1 MQDDKVYLIAEVGQA
16 HEGSLGMAHSY
27 IDALADAGV
36 DAVKFQM
43 HIADAESSVHE
54 PFRVKFSY
62 EDETRQDYWRRMEFT
77 PEQWQG
83 LKDHCDRAGVDF
95 LCSPFSLAAVEL
107 LEQLGVTA
115 YKIGSGE
122 IANLLMLD
130 RIAQTGKP
138 VILSSGMSDLA
149 ELDRSVMFLRGQ
161 RTEVALLQCTT
172 AYPTEPE
179 QYGLNQIAFLRER
192 YGLRTGYSDHSSKPA
207 TCIAAAALGAQIL
220 EFHVVFDRAQFGP
233 DAKSSLTLSETAY
246 LVQSVREIEVA
257 LAHPVDKDDI
267 RAYAEV
273 KKIFGKSLAVNR
285 DLSAGEVLSV
295 RDLESKKP
303 GGMGIPA
310 ADYASVVGRRTNRP
324 LAKWSFLNEEDLI

>member
-1 MQDDKVYLIAEVGQA
+1 MQDKVYLIAEVGQA

-27 IDALADAGV
+27 IDALAATGV

-43 HIADAESSVHE
+43 HIADAESSTHE

-62 EDETRQDYWRRMEFT
+62 EDETRMDYWRRMEFT
-77 PEQWQG
+77 PEQWRG
-83 LKDHCDRAGVDF
+83 LREHCDRAGVDF
-95 LCSPFSLAAVEL
+95 LCSPFSVAAVDL
-107 LEQLGVTA
+107 LETLEVKA

-122 IANLLMLD
+122 IANLLMLE

-149 ELDRSVMFLRGQ
+149 EIDRSVKFLGERNV
-161 RTEVALLQCTT
+161 EIAILQCTT
-172 AYPTEPE
+172 AYPTGPV
-179 QYGLNQIAFLRER
+179 QYGLNQIQLLKQR
-192 YGLRTGYSDHSSKPA
+192 YGVRTGYSDHSAKPA

-233 DAKSSLTLSETAY
+233 DSKSSLTMAETAF
-246 LVQSVREIEVA
+246 LAQSVRDIETA

-267 RAYAEV
+267 SAFADI
-273 KKIFGKSLAVNR
+273 KAMFGKSLAVNR
-285 DLSAGEVLSV
+285 DMGPGEVISTS
-295 RDLESKKP
+295 DLETKKP

-310 ADYASVVGRRTNRP
+310 SEYESVIGKRVNRP
-324 LAKWSFLNEEDLI
+324 MAKWSFLNEEDLI